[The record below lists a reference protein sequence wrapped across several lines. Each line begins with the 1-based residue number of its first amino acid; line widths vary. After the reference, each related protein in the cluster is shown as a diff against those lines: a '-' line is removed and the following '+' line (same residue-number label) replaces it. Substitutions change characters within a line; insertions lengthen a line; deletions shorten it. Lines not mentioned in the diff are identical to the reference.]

1 MAANKEVEEVIPPQ
15 EAGAKKDVEEVKVND
30 DRNDAVSLFNI
41 ARTRMMDINHWDQLC
56 GKASATFTLTDSNGS
71 EINRTAEKGDYFKID
86 LPAPGSAEGKG
97 YDWVFIEEIIE
108 SNHPDGAYE
117 SIVIQVRPTANPQDK
132 GENVAHFF
140 NEESTSS
147 FVLERQDKTVKAAVY
162 GRNEIPNT
170 ATSHVVDKVRNAV
183 VAITA
188 ILGFSNLQWRSL
200 VKGLLST

>member
-15 EAGAKKDVEEVKVND
+15 EAGAKKDIEEVKVTG
-30 DRNDAVSLFNI
+30 DRNDAVRLFNL
-41 ARTRMMDINHWDQLC
+41 ARNRMMDINHWDQLC

-71 EINRTAEKGDYFKID
+71 EVNRTAEKGDYLKID
-86 LPAPGSAEGKG
+86 LLAPGPAEGKG

-108 SNHPDGAYE
+108 SNHPDGTYE
-117 SIVIQVRPTANPQDK
+117 SIVIQVRPTSNPQAK

-147 FVLERQDKTVKAAVY
+147 FVLERKDKTVKAAVY

-170 ATSHVVDKVRNAV
+170 ATSNVVDKVRNAV

-188 ILGFSNLQWRSL
+188 ILGFSNLQWKSL
-200 VKGLLST
+200 VNGLLST